1 MYLLDRT
8 RPKFTKIRIEVVVL
22 VATVGEMSWDE
33 AEVNVLEWSVRWVWM
48 EF

>member
-8 RPKFTKIRIEVVVL
+8 RPKFKKIRTEVRVF
-22 VATVGEMSWDE
+22 VAMVGEMSWDE
-33 AEVNVLEWSVRWVWM
+33 AEVNVLDWSVRWVWM